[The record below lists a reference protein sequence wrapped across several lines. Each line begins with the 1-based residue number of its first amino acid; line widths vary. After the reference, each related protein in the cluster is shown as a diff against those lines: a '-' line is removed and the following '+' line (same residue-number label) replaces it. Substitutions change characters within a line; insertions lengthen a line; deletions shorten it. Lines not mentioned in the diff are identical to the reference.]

1 MPCPTA
7 SAAPGPTRAGALAG
21 AASLV
26 FAAAIPLWLGL
37 RCRARQLLKAEV
49 RTMGGNLTLLQVAAL
64 LAGLVMVC
72 YVLSSLAGVGPM
84 ARIGLS
90 AVFAP
95 VLFQGVNFLQVG
107 HLDPF
112 FGVALLLSLPVCV
125 VAAAVVHALSESF
138 RGRRPD

>member
-1 MPCPTA
+1 
-7 SAAPGPTRAGALAG
+7 
-21 AASLV
+21 
-26 FAAAIPLWLGL
+26 
-37 RCRARQLLKAEV
+37 
-49 RTMGGNLTLLQVAAL
+49 MGGNVTLLQAVAL
-64 LAGLVMVC
+64 LVGLVVVS
-72 YVLSSLAGVGPM
+72 YVHALLAGVGPM
-84 ARIGLS
+84 GRIGLS

-95 VLFQGVNFLQVG
+95 VLFQGINFLQVG